1 VEDED
6 AEYLEFLAQQANGAA
21 SQATDDEEEEEEI
34 GEEILFESPL
44 DNVDPYITFAHA
56 FKSKHFAL
64 IQRGIFQL
72 LTTPASHFFKRFT
85 AKPST
90 VIHFIDIKSQH

>member
-1 VEDED
+1 MEDED

-56 FKSKHFAL
+56 FKSKQFAMVQQA
-64 IQRGIFQL
+64 IY
-72 LTTPASHFFKRFT
+72 T
-85 AKPST
+85 
-90 VIHFIDIKSQH
+90 